1 MKLSTKILIS
11 NVVISIFTMI
21 LIGCSVFLL
30 VGGAVKSNLTNSLTF
45 ESIVFEE
52 AYLSNSKNLSVFK
65 NFASNLSSEYN
76 LKGIHT
82 LFIPDNSDSTLY
94 IVSTEEGFEDKM
106 AKIDMSYFLEQPLN
120 TPYEIEIDGVEYVA
134 YNKVIQ
140 NTVLNIHLRNDLLVS
155 LMPLDAVNTLR
166 GEVFYFLAIA
176 IALSILL
183 STIIMHTIQ
192 NTLKKPID
200 ELIDATIDIG
210 NKNFDREI
218 NINTRD
224 EFYVLGSAIS
234 KMASKL
240 KEQDS
245 EQRQFY
251 ETVSHELKTPVA
263 VISGY
268 IEGLQS
274 GIISDVDG
282 TYDIVIDECS
292 RIKKQLE
299 NMIYLSKLDTV
310 KDSYNFELLDLN
322 DIIISSLNA
331 VESVIIIN
339 EVSVNFE
346 PREKMVAL
354 VDRDKMQRVFV
365 NILYNCLK
373 YTEEDIYINLKDCKE
388 YIEVSIGDDGIGFSE
403 KLLGSPFE
411 GNIVGEKGGTGIG
424 LKIIKKIIDKHNG
437 EIELTNS
444 EFGALYTIKLY
455 KKF

>member
-11 NVVISIFTMI
+11 NVLICIFTMT

-30 VGGAVKSNLTNSLTF
+30 LGGAIRSNLTNSLTF
-45 ESIVFEE
+45 ESVVFEE

-82 LFIPDNSDSTLY
+82 LFIPDNSGSTLY
-94 IVSTEEGFEDKM
+94 VVSTAEGFEQKM
-106 AKIDMSYFLEQPLN
+106 AEIDMSYFLSQPLN
-120 TPYEIEIDGVEYVA
+120 TTYELEIDDVEYIA

-140 NTVLNIHLRNDLLVS
+140 NSLLNVHLRSDLLVS
-155 LMPLDAVNTLR
+155 LMPLDSVNSLR
-166 GEVFYFLAIA
+166 GEIFYFFAIA

-192 NTLKKPID
+192 NTFKKPID
-200 ELIDATIDIG
+200 ELIDVTIDIG

-218 NINTRD
+218 NIKTRD
-224 EFYVLGSAIS
+224 EFYVLGTAIS
-234 KMASKL
+234 KMAGKL

-274 GIISDVDG
+274 GIISDTDG

-292 RIKKQLE
+292 RLKKQLE
-299 NMIYLSKLDTV
+299 NMIYLSKLDSV

-322 DIIISSLNA
+322 EIIISSLNS

-339 EVSVNFE
+339 EVSVDFE
-346 PREKMVAL
+346 PREEMVAF
-354 VDRDKMQRVFV
+354 VDREKMQRVFV

-373 YTEEDIYINLKDCKE
+373 YTEEDIYISLKDFKN

-403 KLLGSPFE
+403 KLLSSPFE

-444 EFGALYTIKLY
+444 DMGALYTLKLY